1 MFYLIKKL
9 LDIKGKKFKVK
20 NINQEH
26 MKLIKYHYNASMI
39 KDLFQM
45 IKFIRW
51 LIFIEI
57 VIIKKLR

>member
-1 MFYLIKKL
+1 
-9 LDIKGKKFKVK
+9 
-20 NINQEH
+20 

-39 KDLFQM
+39 ENLFWM
-45 IKFIRW
+45 IKLIRW